1 MHLPEKD
8 NVTKVSVV
16 IPTLNEAHSIG
27 ATLDAISQLSRRV
40 EVIVVDGGSDDD
52 TREIA
57 RAHGAKV
64 IASERGRGAQLHAGA
79 CASRGEALWF
89 LHADTRP
96 SPDTVERIMEALG
109 DAEVAAG
116 NLRVRFDGPRLAA
129 RFLTWLYPRLRW
141 LGLYYGDSAI
151 FVRREAYERGGGFKP
166 FPIFEDLD
174 LMERLRD
181 QGRVVHLPVVV
192 VTSSRRFEGRNFPL
206 TFTRWAVLQ
215 LLYWLGAEP
224 TALARLYAPIRR
236 SQRQLVTPGREE
248 RQKPGQTEL
257 VGRYVAE
264 GETKWPIT

>member
-57 RAHGAKV
+57 RAHG
-64 IASERGRGAQLHAGA
+64 
-79 CASRGEALWF
+79 
-89 LHADTRP
+89 
-96 SPDTVERIMEALG
+96 

-151 FVRREAYERGGGFKP
+151 FVRREAYERVGGFKP
-166 FPIFEDLD
+166 FPIFDDLD

-192 VTSSRRFEGRNFPL
+192 VTSSRRFEGC
-206 TFTRWAVLQ
+206 
-215 LLYWLGAEP
+215 
-224 TALARLYAPIRR
+224 
-236 SQRQLVTPGREE
+236 
-248 RQKPGQTEL
+248 
-257 VGRYVAE
+257 
-264 GETKWPIT
+264 